1 MLMAVKKIPEGHNR
15 AVDSAERA
23 LTFYKE
29 VFGAMEI
36 FRHKAPD
43 GKIGHAEVRIG
54 DTVIMLADEFPDH
67 EAHAPRK
74 YGGSPVRLHV
84 YCEDVDAVA
93 AKAIAAGARMKRPVA
108 DQFYGDR
115 LGTFEDPLDHISH
128 VSTHIEDVAPDEL
141 DRRAKK
147 AVAGQRKT
155 VVRVTGAL
163 AGDTGGSEWICSS
176 DSIKQAKPWSR

>member
-1 MLMAVKKIPEGHNR
+1 
-15 AVDSAERA
+15 
-23 LTFYKE
+23 
-29 VFGAMEI
+29 MEI

-43 GKIGHAEVRIG
+43 EKIGHAEMRIG

-67 EAHAPRK
+67 DAHAPSK
-74 YGGSPVRLHV
+74 YGGSPVSLHV

-115 LGTFEDPLDHISH
+115 LGTFEDPFGHTWH
-128 VSTHIEDVAPDEL
+128 VSTHIEDVPPDEL

-147 AVAGQRKT
+147 AVAEH
-155 VVRVTGAL
+155 
-163 AGDTGGSEWICSS
+163 S
-176 DSIKQAKPWSR
+176 KQ